1 MYTRTRSLYIQE
13 NAFYTG
19 LGGISIQDLEE
30 KSAPTGARGAPAP
43 ASRANAHTAAAGD
56 ASDDD
61 SGGVPELEE
70 VD

>member
-1 MYTRTRSLYIQE
+1 
-13 NAFYTG
+13 
-19 LGGISIQDLEE
+19 LEE
-30 KSAPTGARGAPAP
+30 QSAPTGARGAQAP